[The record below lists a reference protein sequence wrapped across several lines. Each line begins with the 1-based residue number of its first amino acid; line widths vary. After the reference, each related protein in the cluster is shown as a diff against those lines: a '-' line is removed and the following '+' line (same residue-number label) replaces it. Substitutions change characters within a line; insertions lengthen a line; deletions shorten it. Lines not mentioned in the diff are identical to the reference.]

1 MEQYA
6 TTCDDNFED
15 MTEEEA
21 KEKAGY
27 PKVGDGVDVFD

>member
-1 MEQYA
+1 MYA

-21 KEKAGY
+21 KEKAGL
-27 PKVGDGVDVFD
+27 PKIGSNDIYLF